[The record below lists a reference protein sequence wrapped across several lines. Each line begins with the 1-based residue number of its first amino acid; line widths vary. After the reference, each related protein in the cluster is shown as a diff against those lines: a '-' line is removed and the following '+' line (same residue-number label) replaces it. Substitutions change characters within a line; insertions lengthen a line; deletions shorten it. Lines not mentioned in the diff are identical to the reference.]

1 LLPNELA
8 SSYFERRVTE
18 ASAFGVLETSV
29 WRERESIVS
38 VSILIVY
45 A

>member
-1 LLPNELA
+1 LLSNELA

-29 WRERESIVS
+29 WKGR
-38 VSILIVY
+38 VSIIIVLVY
-45 A
+45 L